1 MQRPRHLTVS
11 SLSLVIY
18 VNKSLCLD
26 LCLGLLL
33 KHIRTTMR
41 LITIP
46 TMIVSRNMV
55 IGAEIFLCLRR
66 LVIYVNK
73 SRSFRPFQGQE
84 MSAQMHR

>member
-1 MQRPRHLTVS
+1 MVMQRTRPL
-11 SLSLVIY
+11 LVFQIMEA
-18 VNKSLCLD
+18 LCF
-26 LCLGLLL
+26 
-33 KHIRTTMR
+33 MR

-46 TMIVSRNMV
+46 TMIVWRNMV
-55 IGAEIFLCLRR
+55 IVAEIFLCLRR